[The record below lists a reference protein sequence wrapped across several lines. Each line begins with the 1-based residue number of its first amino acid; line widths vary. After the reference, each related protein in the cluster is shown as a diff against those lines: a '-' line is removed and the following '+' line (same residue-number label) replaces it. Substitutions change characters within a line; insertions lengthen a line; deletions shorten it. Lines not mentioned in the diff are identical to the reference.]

1 MLLVGHNFVVPPELM
16 MSGGYTVVDSNE
28 TPITSG
34 NHLVVEPNTATTVVA
49 APNSPLGD
57 AVVASTTTPVI
68 PSGQESLIGER
79 EVEGRTTSP
88 SSNSVTNSA
97 TAIAHVTGETWG
109 RRKRS
114 EAICRKRKMTEI
126 DESLVAS
133 TNTKPITP
141 KTEDLELDSDDAEK
155 QSHDSSAAERSRAA
169 EVHNLSEWRCQD
181 EINEK
186 MRALQQ
192 LIPHCNKMIISCSQ
206 LVIKYAS
213 DVSDEISMLD
223 EAIEYMKSLQMQ
235 FQFGFQMMSMRC
247 GMVQPIYPGMQ
258 LQYMPRMGIGI
269 MPPYMPAIPIPA
281 IPSPTVPVIT
291 GPIVMPPLAPRLAVM
306 PSPLSSVQP
315 SNPANL
321 ADTSYLQIP
330 VGMPQI
336 PNMVDPYQQFL
347 IYQQMM
353 QGMQGITPMQPVSS
367 KSSSTE
373 SACDNEKDV

>member
-1 MLLVGHNFVVPPELM
+1 MNHSMPAPPKSKLLVGHNFVVPPELM

-192 LIPHCNKMIISCSQ
+192 LIPHCNK
-206 LVIKYAS
+206 
-213 DVSDEISMLD
+213 SDEISMLD

>member
-1 MLLVGHNFVVPPELM
+1 MNHCMPAPPKSKLLVGHNFVVPPELM

-97 TAIAHVTGETWG
+97 TTIAHVTGETWG
-109 RRKRS
+109 RRKRT
-114 EAICRKRKMTEI
+114 EAICRKRKMKEI

-133 TNTKPITP
+133 TNTKAITP
-141 KTEDLELDSDDAEK
+141 KTEDLELDSDDAKK
-155 QSHDSSAAERSRAA
+155 QSHDSSAAKRSRAA
-169 EVHNLSEWRCQD
+169 EVHNLSEW
-181 EINEK
+181 
-186 MRALQQ
+186 
-192 LIPHCNKMIISCSQ
+192 
-206 LVIKYAS
+206 
-213 DVSDEISMLD
+213 SDEISMLD
-223 EAIEYMKSLQMQ
+223 EAIEYTKSLHTQL
-235 FQFGFQMMSMRC
+235 QMMSMGC

-269 MPPYMPAIPIPA
+269 MPPYMPANPIPA
-281 IPSPTVPVIT
+281 LPSPMVPVIT

-306 PSPLSSVQP
+306 PSPVSSVQP

-330 VGMPQI
+330 MGMPQI

-367 KSSSTE
+367 MSSSTK